1 MYNTDLPTR
10 AELPSTGKLLRST
23 AVAALIAT
31 GLLVT
36 TILPAEY
43 GIDPTGAG
51 RALGLTQMGE
61 IKISLANEAKAGE
74 ASPAGGVAPIVAP
87 ATPAAAAVV
96 TAPAPDGHEHGH
108 EHEHEHTAVVAPAV
122 PSRSEPAAAEGA
134 PARQHTVTISL
145 KPGEAAEIKLTM
157 QKDASVSYE
166 WSTVGGPVNYD
177 THGDPVKAPKG
188 FYHGYGKGKNET
200 ADAGTLQ
207 AAFDGKHGWFWR
219 NRSGAEI
226 TVTLKTRGDY
236 GQIERML

>member
-61 IKISLANEAKAGE
+61 IKISLATEANAGE
-74 ASPAGGVAPIVAP
+74 AAPAGRVAPTVASP
-87 ATPAAAAVV
+87 PPAAVAVAI
-96 TAPAPDGHEHGH
+96 APAPHGHEHGH
-108 EHEHEHTAVVAPAV
+108 EHEYTAAVAPAV
-122 PSRSEPAAAEGA
+122 PSRSEPVAAEVA
-134 PARQHTVTISL
+134 PARHHTVTISL

-219 NRSGAEI
+219 NRSGAEV
-226 TVTLKTRGDY
+226 TVTLKTSGDY